1 MALELL
7 APVGGMEQLYAAVR
21 FGANA
26 LYGGMERYGLRA
38 YAGNFGPKALRE
50 AVSYAHANNVRFYTT
65 MNILPTDEDMPGFLD
80 AARDALDAGVDA
92 AIVSDAGAALMLHEQ
107 LPDLALHISTQ
118 ANVLNSRTAK
128 HFYES
133 MGARRIVLSR
143 ELTLEKIAAMRRSLP
158 GELELEAFVH
168 GAMCVAYSGRCL
180 LSAAL
185 TGRSGNRGACAQP
198 CRWQYHLME
207 EKRPGEYL
215 PVCEDE
221 HGAYLYSAYDLCM
234 IAHLDELRDAG
245 IGSLKIEGR
254 MKTAY
259 YVATVV
265 SAYRRAVDLLE
276 REGVEAYKAA
286 VPVLTEELNK
296 ASHRQSNTG
305 FYYGA
310 PTPPAGAGGFCQSM
324 EYVGEVIEGAQPGR
338 EALVRLKNRFYV
350 GDRLE
355 ALTPSGPKAF
365 AARSMRLAATGEE
378 VETASVAGTLLYV
391 ATPVALEAGDL
402 LRGPNRNH
410 R

>member
-26 LYGGMERYGLRA
+26 VYGGMERYGLRA

-324 EYVGEVIEGAQPGR
+324 EYVGDVIEGAQPGR

-365 AARSMRLAATGEE
+365 AVRSMRLAATGEE
-378 VETASVAGTLLYV
+378 VETASVAGALLYV